1 MNWKRLG
8 FLVGIATVALVVYR
22 RWTQIEPVD
31 ISIDDTD
38 PAEAENPAT
47 NVTDLEA
54 IRGIGPA
61 YADQLR
67 TAGIDDGAD
76 LAAADPTELAAATDI
91 GEARI
96 QGWIDRITDRTAA

>member
-8 FLVGIATVALVVYR
+8 ILVGIGTVALVVYR
-22 RWTQIEPVD
+22 RWTRIEPVD
-31 ISIDDTD
+31 ITIDDIDT
-38 PAEAENPAT
+38 AEAEDLAT

-61 YADQLR
+61 YADRLR
-67 TAGIDDGAD
+67 TAGIEDGAD
-76 LAAADPTELAAATDI
+76 LADADPTELAAATDI

-96 QGWIDRITDRTAA
+96 RGWIDRITDRTAA